1 MIDRCAIDDLELE
14 KVKQAVAQRCRT
26 SKGSALAL
34 RITPYN
40 HYGALQRELSQTDEY
55 LGALKGGGGFPD
67 LEFEAAD
74 SDIKLL
80 SLENSTLSE
89 TALLRLA
96 DISGKVNALID
107 YLDQYEEYFPAIRQ
121 KLRYV
126 YRTDGVTAPVA
137 RCIDPDGAVRDD
149 ASPTLAEIRKKMN
162 IIRGSIDKYF
172 NQEMARC
179 RAEGLLDD
187 IGESV
192 IDHRRVLAVSAAA
205 RRKVRGQALGTS
217 RTGSIV
223 FIEPEGT
230 VRLSREMAEAQEEE
244 KEEVMRILRALT
256 DEIRPYGELLVA
268 SQKLLTEMDLLQAK
282 AHYAHELNACLPTI
296 NKSYE
301 INLREAY
308 HPILLLQ
315 NKEQGRPTFPQDIT
329 FSPEQ
334 RIIAISGPNA
344 GGKSITLK
352 TIGLIQLMLQCGLL
366 IPVHPSSTTSLF
378 ENIITDIGDNQSI
391 ENHLSTYSYRL
402 KKMAEFL
409 RVCNDRTLFLIDEFG
424 TGSDPDLGGALAAV
438 FLEEFY
444 NRGAYGVLTT
454 HYTNIKLMVED
465 LPEAVNAS
473 MLFDEKTL
481 RPLYRLFIGQ
491 AGSSFT
497 FEVALMN
504 GIPRELIKHA
514 KARVEHDKIVL
525 DRTIASL
532 QKEKSNILEESRN
545 LTSARKKAD
554 ATSEALEKTNEK
566 VQAKLQAYQEL
577 FDHNVKRVQL
587 GKRIEALTD
596 AYFFKKQTK
605 KTVLTELTKM
615 IEMEAARRTEKAREL
630 TQEQEKKTAKTQKI
644 AQSAAEDQDAAEEK
658 ARRKEQAAQKKALAV
673 QQKKEAERLART
685 EAEIEKDIE
694 PIRQQKAQEL
704 AAIREEQQKP
714 KLNLPIAAGD
724 RVRLEGG
731 YSVGTIERIEKD
743 TAYIDYG
750 WFITKAP
757 ISQLELVE
765 KKKAKQT

>member
-1 MIDRCAIDDLELE
+1 MIDRSAIDDLELE

-74 SDIKLL
+74 ADIKLL
-80 SLENSTLSE
+80 SLDSSTLSQ

-107 YLDQYEEYFPAIRQ
+107 YLNLYEEYFPAIRQ

-126 YRTDGVTAPVA
+126 YRTDGVVAPVI
-137 RCIDPDGAVRDD
+137 RCIDPDGTVRDD
-149 ASPTLAEIRKKMN
+149 ASPALAEIRKKMN
-162 IIRGSIDKYF
+162 VIRGSIDKYF

-205 RRKVRGQALGTS
+205 RRKVRGQAVGTS

-223 FIEPEGT
+223 FIEPEST
-230 VRLSREMAEAQEEE
+230 VRMSREMAEAQEEE
-244 KEEVMRILRALT
+244 KEEVMRILRSLT
-256 DEIRPYGELLVA
+256 DEIRPYGELLAA

-282 AHYAHELNACLPTI
+282 AHYAHELNACRPAI
-296 NKSYE
+296 DKSFE

-308 HPILLLQ
+308 HPILFLQ
-315 NKEQGRPTFPQDIT
+315 NKEQGLPTFPQDIA
-329 FSPEQ
+329 FSPQQ

-352 TIGLIQLMLQCGLL
+352 TIGLVQLMLQCGLL
-366 IPVHPSSTTSLF
+366 VPVHPSSTMSLF
-378 ENIITDIGDNQSI
+378 ENILTDIGDNQSI

-402 KKMAEFL
+402 KKMSEFL

-454 HYTNIKLMVED
+454 HYTNIKLLVEG

-545 LTSARKKAD
+545 LSSARKKAD

-577 FDHNVKRVQL
+577 YDHNVKRVQL

-605 KTVLTELTKM
+605 KAILAELTKM
-615 IEMEAARRTEKAREL
+615 IEMEAARRSEKAREL
-630 TQEQEKKTAKTQKI
+630 AQEQEKKTIKTQKI
-644 AQSAAEDQDAAEEK
+644 TQSATEDRDAAEEK
-658 ARRKEQAAQKKALAV
+658 ARRKEQAAQKKALAA

-685 EAEIEKDIE
+685 ETEIEKDIE
-694 PIRQQKAQEL
+694 PIRQQKAEEL

-731 YSVGTIERIEKD
+731 YSVGTVDRIEKD

-757 ISQLELVE
+757 VSQLELVE
-765 KKKAKQT
+765 KKKPK

>member
-1 MIDRCAIDDLELE
+1 MIDRSAIDDLELE

-74 SDIKLL
+74 TDIKLL

-107 YLDQYEEYFPAIRQ
+107 YLNQYEEYFPAIRQ

-126 YRTDGVTAPVA
+126 YRTDGVVAPVMH
-137 RCIDPDGAVRDD
+137 CIDPDGAVRDD
-149 ASPTLAEIRKKMN
+149 ASPALAEIRKKIN
-162 IIRGSIDKYF
+162 AIRGSIDKFF
-172 NQEMARC
+172 NAEMARY

-192 IDHRRVLAVSAAA
+192 IDHRRVLAVSGAA

-223 FIEPEGT
+223 FIEPEST
-230 VRLSREMAEAQEEE
+230 VRMSREMTEAQEEE
-244 KEEVMRILRALT
+244 KEEVLRILRSLT
-256 DEIRPYGELLVA
+256 DEIRPYGELLTA

-282 AHYAHELNACLPTI
+282 AHYAHELNACLPAI
-296 NKSYE
+296 NKSFE

-308 HPILLLQ
+308 HPILFLQ
-315 NKEQGRPTFPQDIT
+315 NKEQGRPTFPQDIM
-329 FSPEQ
+329 FSPQQ

-352 TIGLIQLMLQCGLL
+352 TIGLVQLMLQCGLL
-366 IPVHPSSTTSLF
+366 VPVHPSSSTSLF
-378 ENIITDIGDNQSI
+378 ENILTDIGDNQSI

-402 KKMAEFL
+402 KKMSEFL

-454 HYTNIKLMVED
+454 HYTNIKLMVES

-481 RPLYRLFIGQ
+481 RPLYKLFIGQ

-566 VQAKLQAYQEL
+566 IQAKLQAYQEL
-577 FDHNVKRVQL
+577 YDYNVKRVQL
-587 GKRIEALTD
+587 GKKIESLTD

-605 KTVLTELTKM
+605 KAVLAELTKL

-630 TQEQEKKTAKTQKI
+630 AQEQEKTAKKQKPK
-644 AQSAAEDQDAAEEK
+644 SLAEDHEADNEK
-658 ARRKEQAAQKKALAV
+658 GRHKEQAAQKKALAA
-673 QQKKEAERLART
+673 QQKKEAERMAHT

-694 PIRQQKAQEL
+694 PIRQQKAEEL
-704 AAIREEQQKP
+704 AAVREEQQKP

-731 YSVGTIERIEKD
+731 YSVGTVERLEKD

-757 ISQLELVE
+757 VDQLELVE
-765 KKKAKQT
+765 KKKPK

>member
-1 MIDRCAIDDLELE
+1 MIDRSAIDDLELE

-74 SDIKLL
+74 TDIKLL

-107 YLDQYEEYFPAIRQ
+107 YLNQYEEYFPAIRQ

-126 YRTDGVTAPVA
+126 YRTDGIVAPVM

-149 ASPTLAEIRKKMN
+149 ASPALAEIRKKIN
-162 IIRGSIDKYF
+162 AIRGSIDKFF
-172 NQEMARC
+172 NAEMARY

-223 FIEPEGT
+223 FIEPEST
-230 VRLSREMAEAQEEE
+230 VRMSREMTEAQEEE
-244 KEEVMRILRALT
+244 KEEVLRILRSLT
-256 DEIRPYGELLVA
+256 DEIRPYGELLTA

-282 AHYAHELNACLPTI
+282 AHYAHELNACLPAI
-296 NKSYE
+296 NKSFE

-308 HPILLLQ
+308 HPILFLQ
-315 NKEQGRPTFPQDIT
+315 NKEQGRPTFPQDIM
-329 FSPEQ
+329 FSPQQ

-352 TIGLIQLMLQCGLL
+352 TIGLVQLMLQCGLL
-366 IPVHPSSTTSLF
+366 VPVHPSSSTSLF
-378 ENIITDIGDNQSI
+378 ENILTDIGDNQSI

-402 KKMAEFL
+402 KKMSEFL

-454 HYTNIKLMVED
+454 HYTNIKLMVES

-481 RPLYRLFIGQ
+481 RPLYKLFIGQ

-566 VQAKLQAYQEL
+566 IQAKLQAYQEL
-577 FDHNVKRVQL
+577 YDHNVKRVQL
-587 GKRIEALTD
+587 GKKIESLTD

-605 KTVLTELTKM
+605 KAVLAELTKL

-630 TQEQEKKTAKTQKI
+630 AQGQEKTAKKQKPK
-644 AQSAAEDQDAAEEK
+644 SLAEDHEADNEK
-658 ARRKEQAAQKKALAV
+658 GRHKEQAAQKKALAA
-673 QQKKEAERLART
+673 QQKKEAERMAHT

-694 PIRQQKAQEL
+694 PIRQQKAEEL
-704 AAIREEQQKP
+704 AAVREEQQKP

-731 YSVGTIERIEKD
+731 YSVGTVERLEKD

-757 ISQLELVE
+757 VDQLELVE
-765 KKKAKQT
+765 KKKPK

>member
-1 MIDRCAIDDLELE
+1 MIDRSAIDDLELE

-74 SDIKLL
+74 TDIKLL

-107 YLDQYEEYFPAIRQ
+107 YLNQYEEYFPAIRQ

-126 YRTDGVTAPVA
+126 YRTDGVVAPVM

-149 ASPTLAEIRKKMN
+149 ASPALAEIRKKIN
-162 IIRGSIDKYF
+162 AIRGSIDKFF
-172 NQEMARC
+172 NAEMARY

-223 FIEPEGT
+223 FIEPEST
-230 VRLSREMAEAQEEE
+230 VRMSREMTEAQEEE
-244 KEEVMRILRALT
+244 KEEVLRILRSLT
-256 DEIRPYGELLVA
+256 DEIRPYGELLTA

-282 AHYAHELNACLPTI
+282 AHYAHELNACLPAI
-296 NKSYE
+296 NKSFE

-308 HPILLLQ
+308 HPILFLQ
-315 NKEQGRPTFPQDIT
+315 NKEQGRPTFPQDIM
-329 FSPEQ
+329 FSPQQ

-352 TIGLIQLMLQCGLL
+352 TIGLVQLMLQCGLL
-366 IPVHPSSTTSLF
+366 VPVHPSSSTSLF
-378 ENIITDIGDNQSI
+378 ENILTDIGDNQSI

-402 KKMAEFL
+402 KKMSEFL

-454 HYTNIKLMVED
+454 HYTNIKLMVES

-481 RPLYRLFIGQ
+481 RPLYKLFIGQ

-566 VQAKLQAYQEL
+566 IQAKLQAYQEL
-577 FDHNVKRVQL
+577 YDHNVKRVQL
-587 GKRIEALTD
+587 GKKIESLTD

-605 KTVLTELTKM
+605 KAVLAELTKL

-630 TQEQEKKTAKTQKI
+630 AQGQEKTAKKQKPK
-644 AQSAAEDQDAAEEK
+644 SLAEDHEADNEK
-658 ARRKEQAAQKKALAV
+658 GRHKEQAAQKKALAA
-673 QQKKEAERLART
+673 QQKKEAERMAHT

-694 PIRQQKAQEL
+694 PIRQQKAEEL
-704 AAIREEQQKP
+704 AAVREEQQKP

-731 YSVGTIERIEKD
+731 YSVGTVERLEKD

-757 ISQLELVE
+757 VDQLELVE
-765 KKKAKQT
+765 KKKPK

>member
-1 MIDRCAIDDLELE
+1 MIDRSAIDDLELE

-74 SDIKLL
+74 TDIKLL

-107 YLDQYEEYFPAIRQ
+107 YLNQYEEYFPAIRQ

-126 YRTDGVTAPVA
+126 YRTDGVVAPVM

-149 ASPTLAEIRKKMN
+149 ASPALAEIRKKIN
-162 IIRGSIDKYF
+162 AIRGSIDKFF
-172 NQEMARC
+172 NAEMARY

-223 FIEPEGT
+223 FIEPEST
-230 VRLSREMAEAQEEE
+230 VRMSREMTEAQEEE
-244 KEEVMRILRALT
+244 KEEVLRILRSLT
-256 DEIRPYGELLVA
+256 DEIRPYGELLTA

-282 AHYAHELNACLPTI
+282 AHYAHELNACLPAI
-296 NKSYE
+296 NKSFE

-308 HPILLLQ
+308 HPILFLQ
-315 NKEQGRPTFPQDIT
+315 NKEQGRPTFPQDIM
-329 FSPEQ
+329 FSPQQ

-352 TIGLIQLMLQCGLL
+352 TIGLVQLMLQCGLL
-366 IPVHPSSTTSLF
+366 VPVHPSSSTSLF
-378 ENIITDIGDNQSI
+378 ENILTDIGDNQSI

-402 KKMAEFL
+402 KKMSEFL

-454 HYTNIKLMVED
+454 HYTNIKLMVES

-481 RPLYRLFIGQ
+481 RPLYKLFIGQ

-566 VQAKLQAYQEL
+566 IQAKLQAYQEL
-577 FDHNVKRVQL
+577 YDHNVKRVQL
-587 GKRIEALTD
+587 GKKIEVLTD

-605 KTVLTELTKM
+605 KAVLAELTKL
-615 IEMEAARRTEKAREL
+615 IEMEAARRAEKAREL
-630 TQEQEKKTAKTQKI
+630 AQGQEKTAKKQKPK
-644 AQSAAEDQDAAEEK
+644 SLAEDHEADNEK
-658 ARRKEQAAQKKALAV
+658 GRHKEQAAQKKALAA
-673 QQKKEAERLART
+673 QQKKEAERMAHT

-694 PIRQQKAQEL
+694 PIRQQKAEEL
-704 AAIREEQQKP
+704 AAVREEQQKP

-731 YSVGTIERIEKD
+731 YSVGTVERLEKD

-757 ISQLELVE
+757 VDQLELVE
-765 KKKAKQT
+765 KKKPK